1 MFVSIQVT
9 ASLGRPIV
17 QWSILE
23 VNKDSMT
30 FADLFQAIKAGRFE
44 VISMSDELKKTKL
57 SKTFV
62 GTKTDG
68 LMATSSSQTLR
79 VCSQFGNYIRFS
91 VDLEEEDSVGLH
103 AATLPNAFVIMAAS
117 QRRLQLGDTGLPFAA
132 EVKDGRDRMY
142 NDLLGLMREMG
153 VKWSDPRVF
162 GATFLKNLRDV
173 CGISMITMTRLLQR
187 FPQSQRCLPNS
198 TDTTALARTILRS
211 KVNIYGTI
219 IGRVYG
225 EYTIT
230 SFLGNFGACAN
241 IRYQAAF
248 PPPRPGY
255 EGSKSHTALEHVEPI
270 LNL

>member
-173 CGISMITMTRLLQR
+173 LWYIDDHH
-187 FPQSQRCLPNS
+187 
-198 TDTTALARTILRS
+198 DTIAAQVPAVPKVFAKFNGYNCPGSHHFEVKGEHIRNHNRKSLR
-211 KVNIYGTI
+211 
-219 IGRVYG
+219 RVYD
-225 EYTIT
+225 
-230 SFLGNFGACAN
+230 
-241 IRYQAAF
+241 YQL
-248 PPPRPGY
+248 
-255 EGSKSHTALEHVEPI
+255 SW
-270 LNL
+270 